1 MSTIFNNKK
10 DIQIGYALL
19 EIFKN
24 REDIENYNKKFI
36 YLLLFFI
43 SYLSGIYT
51 GRTFMIVGTL
61 LSTFLIARIVLT
73 NKNFIHTFIIC
84 VVVVLSFIYIVLA
97 FYPILEA
104 TIRYGFS
111 DIIDPKISINE
122 AGIDG
127 RGFALGSFRTIM
139 GFFKLPDSIF
149 ELLLGGTLIRVGPD
163 SGFIKLIF
171 STGLIGLM
179 LHLFFYIK
187 LTLVFL
193 AYDNKNEFKAL
204 CLIMTVLILGS
215 SSSLVIFYF
224 IELYNN

>member
-1 MSTIFNNKK
+1 
-10 DIQIGYALL
+10 
-19 EIFKN
+19 
-24 REDIENYNKKFI
+24 
-36 YLLLFFI
+36 
-43 SYLSGIYT
+43 
-51 GRTFMIVGTL
+51 MIVGTL

-84 VVVVLSFIYIVLA
+84 VAVVLSFIYIVLA

-193 AYDNKNEFKAL
+193 AYDNKNEFKSL
-204 CLIMTVLILGS
+204 ILPLLLIMFIFDFKDMNILSKNVTELFLLLLIVLIFNKNKQNLAN
-215 SSSLVIFYF
+215 LKKI
-224 IELYNN
+224 